1 MAKKHWIYIKRG
13 LSEDPKHRAA
23 MGECIWLYM
32 HIIDRAD
39 WETGIAYDWKD
50 REEAADMGMSV
61 DTLRSQ
67 RGKLEQGDYIRCNQK
82 QHGQDIKIM
91 EWRNPRDYSSEVKNP
106 RFQGSDEAL
115 PSDFQ
120 GLNQGLN
127 QVPGQIK
134 TPSYDSK
141 SKEDVLDGIIK
152 YQLKPKGIR
161 DAFAKHFKLTPN
173 WEAKYNRQFL
183 EWSVSVD
190 MTPEQIERAADLWRM
205 DKRFNWSVPTLKGIQ
220 EHWLELTESE
230 LKNNSI
236 PEHLLAY

>member
-50 REEAADMGMSV
+50 REEAADMGLSV
-61 DTLRSQ
+61 DTLRAQ
-67 RGKLEQGDYIRCNQK
+67 RAKLELGDYVRCNQK

-106 RFQGSDEAL
+106 RIQGSDEPL

-120 GLNQGLN
+120 GSDEPLPSDFQGSSQGSSPLAA
-127 QVPGQIK
+127 QIK
-134 TPSYDSK
+134 SQT
-141 SKEDVLDGIIK
+141 
-152 YQLKPKGIR
+152 
-161 DAFAKHFKLTPN
+161 
-173 WEAKYNRQFL
+173 
-183 EWSVSVD
+183 
-190 MTPEQIERAADLWRM
+190 
-205 DKRFNWSVPTLKGIQ
+205 
-220 EHWLELTESE
+220 
-230 LKNNSI
+230 
-236 PEHLLAY
+236 

>member
-13 LSEDPKHRAA
+13 LSEDAKHRAA
-23 MGECIWLYM
+23 MGQCIWLYM

-50 REEAADMGMSV
+50 KEEASDMGMPV
-61 DTLRSQ
+61 DTLRAQ
-67 RGKLEQGDYIRCNQK
+67 RTKLEQGDYIRCIQK

-91 EWRNPRDYSSEVKNP
+91 EWRNPRDYSSDVKNP
-106 RFQGSDEAL
+106 RNEGMDL
-115 PSDFQ
+115 LTPSDVQ
-120 GLNQGLN
+120 GLNHGLN
-127 QVPGQIK
+127 QVPRNIK
-134 TPSYDSK
+134 TPTLDSK
-141 SKEDVLDGIIK
+141 VKELDPLDGIIK

-183 EWSVSVD
+183 EWSVSID

-220 EHWLELTESE
+220 EHWMELIATEQTE
-230 LKNNSI
+230 KPLN
-236 PEHLLAY
+236 LVY

>member
-13 LSEDPKHRAA
+13 LSEDAKHRAA
-23 MGECIWLYM
+23 MGQCVWLYM

-50 REEAADMGMSV
+50 KEEASDMGMPV
-61 DTLRSQ
+61 DTLRAQ
-67 RGKLEQGDYIRCNQK
+67 RTKLEQGDYIRCIQK

-106 RFQGSDEAL
+106 RNEGMDL
-115 PSDFQ
+115 LPPSDVQ
-120 GLNQGLN
+120 GLNHSLN
-127 QVPGQIK
+127 QVPRNIK
-134 TPSYDSK
+134 TPTLDSK
-141 SKEDVLDGIIK
+141 VKEIDPLDGIIK

-183 EWSVSVD
+183 EWSVSID

-205 DKRFNWSVPTLKGIQ
+205 DKRFNWSIPTLKGIQ
-220 EHWLELTESE
+220 EHWMELIATEQNE
-230 LKNNSI
+230 KPLN
-236 PEHLLAY
+236 LVY